1 MKQVNFLLLFL
12 GILSFNSCKDKV
24 DETITY
30 KINEPVFLAAD
41 QFRSS
46 VKVTN
51 VPVPITKQGKICFYQ
66 GYLFISEPEKGI
78 HIVDNRNPSS
88 PSSVGFIE
96 LMGNADLAIKDNLLY
111 ADSYIDLVWFDISNP
126 SKPVL
131 KGRKE
136 NVFPSALPATNNQYV
151 YDYAMCSD
159 KTKGVIV
166 GWVVAERTDS
176 YPYYSEWGGG
186 IMFDGVNSGLNNAGT
201 KSLGLNGSMSRFA
214 IYKNF
219 LYTVLNNQLGI
230 FNIEADAPAQM
241 GENFYVGWNV
251 ETIFSYKDC
260 MFMGTPTGMLI
271 YSVADPVKPVFQSS
285 LQHFYGCDPVVVE
298 NDKAYITVRSGN
310 NCGQNSN
317 ELFVVDVSDVKKPK
331 QLVSY
336 SMTSPKGLG
345 IDNGILFLCDDG
357 LKVYDATDPMI
368 MMSKKLAHY
377 QGMDGYDVIP
387 FNNTLMMIASD
398 GIYQYDYS
406 NLNNIKQLSKLS
418 IGQ

>member
-1 MKQVNFLLLFL
+1 MKRVNFLFLFL
-12 GILSFNSCKDKV
+12 GILSFYSCKDKV

-78 HIVDNRNPSS
+78 HIVDNRNPSI
-88 PSSVGFIE
+88 PTSVGFIE
-96 LMGNADLAIKDNLLY
+96 LMGNADLAIKDNRLY

-131 KGRKE
+131 HGRKE
-136 NVFPSALPATNNQYV
+136 NVFPSALPATNNQYG
-151 YDYAMCSD
+151 YDYAVCSD

-166 GWVVAERTDS
+166 GWVVKERTDN
-176 YPYYSEWGGG
+176 YPYSPEWGGG
-186 IMFDGVNSGLNNAGT
+186 IKLDGLYSGLNNAGT
-201 KSLGLNGSMSRFA
+201 KSLGVNGSMSRFA

-230 FNIEADAPAQM
+230 FNIEADAPVQM

-271 YSVADPVKPVFQSS
+271 YSVADPLKPVFQSS

-310 NCGQNSN
+310 NCGQNIN

-387 FNNTLMMIASD
+387 FNNILMMIASD

-406 NLNNIKQLSKLS
+406 NLNNIRRLSKLP
-418 IGQ
+418 IRQ